1 MNYLLFNPFVSQV
14 RMKETGGV
22 EAVMKGL
29 ILKGY
34 SLSKQ
39 FTLDP
44 HTIPYKPK
52 KVCIRRPKK
61 SIVGVVNKWVESPYE
76 PDVWDLT
83 RVDLRIDQRVRK
95 FLFQFN
101 FDNLIKLL

>member
-1 MNYLLFNPFVSQV
+1 MTESVANYLYLLINPFVSQV
-14 RMKETGGV
+14 RRRETEGV
-22 EAVMKGL
+22 EAVIKGL
-29 ILKGY
+29 ILIGY

-44 HTIPYKPK
+44 HTLPYKTK

-61 SIVGVVNKWVESPYE
+61 SIVGVVNRWVESPYE

-83 RVDLRIDQRVRK
+83 RVDLRIDQRVR
-95 FLFQFN
+95 QT
-101 FDNLIKLL
+101 D